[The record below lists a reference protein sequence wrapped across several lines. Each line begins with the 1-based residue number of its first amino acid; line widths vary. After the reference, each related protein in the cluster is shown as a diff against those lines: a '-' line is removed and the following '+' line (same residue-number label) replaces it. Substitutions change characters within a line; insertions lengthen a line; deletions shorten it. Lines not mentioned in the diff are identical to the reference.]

1 MKKFK
6 ITKVLSL
13 ALATVIAVS
22 TFTINSFAMSDVA
35 QAHRRDLT
43 VEEITAISYIFN
55 ADVYAKMYTDVVDEL
70 GDDETA
76 LFAHFITFG
85 IWEQRQCTDS
95 FNVDVYASRNPD
107 LQKAFGDDI
116 VSYYVHYATVG
127 IKETWRAIPTL
138 ANAYYARTDVYSVYD
153 YVKGQYGPK
162 EGAIPVQTYNY
173 APNLGGLIEQIK
185 EKGTI

>member
-6 ITKVLSL
+6 ITKILSL

-22 TFTINSFAMSDVA
+22 AFSINSFAMSDA
-35 QAHRRDLT
+35 AKEHKRDLT
-43 VEEITAISYIFN
+43 ADEVTAISYIFK
-55 ADVYAKMYTDVVDEL
+55 ADVYAKLYPDVVDAL

-76 LFAHFITFG
+76 LLTHFLTFG
-85 IWEQRQCTDS
+85 IWEQRQATDS

-127 IKETWRAIPTL
+127 IKENWRAKPTL
-138 ANAYYARTDVYSVYD
+138 ADAYYARTTVYSVYD
-153 YVKGQYGPK
+153 FVKGQTGAK
-162 EGAIPVQTYNY
+162 EGAIPVQTANY
-173 APNLGGLIEQIK
+173 APNLDLLIKQIQAN
-185 EKGTI
+185 GTI